1 MHSLAYQQGNKFSP
15 TAMIYQNR
23 REPDSTALNIDGI
36 RAAVRAWAADCRS
49 REFVAALIVEE
60 WRASGGTGLDI
71 PTDSHR
77 QMQKVF
83 RWIDGDTEYAAN
95 NIRQLAPAIMSVLPL
110 EYRNRLAPQNDT
122 MSLIASAMKECAEA
136 KQAVLL
142 DAPASEAERGKRGY
156 SVAVPPHARAGR
168 PTDDDGYIDAG
179 GYMRGTRKE
188 KALEAVTSKALI
200 TLCYAK

>member
-23 REPDSTALNIDGI
+23 READSAALNVDGI

-60 WRASGGTGLDI
+60 WRATGGTGLDI

-95 NIRQLAPAIMSVLPL
+95 NIRQLAPAIMAVLPV
-110 EYRNRLAPQNDT
+110 EYRTRLIGADCKMSRLAE
-122 MSLIASAMKECAEA
+122 AEKELAEA

-142 DAPASEAERGKRGY
+142 DAPEHQKLKEVSEGIASLFRLMPEQ
-156 SVAVPPHARAGR
+156 AG
-168 PTDDDGYIDAG
+168 PLMT
-179 GYMRGTRKE
+179 M
-188 KALEAVTSKALI
+188 VTSMLGVM
-200 TLCYAK
+200 

>member
-1 MHSLAYQQGNKFSP
+1 MHSLAYQQGNKFSS

-23 REPDSTALNIDGI
+23 REPDSKALNIDGI
-36 RAAVRAWAADCRS
+36 RAAVRAWAANCRS

-60 WRASGGTGLDI
+60 WRATGGTGLDI

-95 NIRQLAPAIMSVLPL
+95 NIRQLAPAIMAVLPV
-110 EYRNRLAPQNDT
+110 EYRTRLIGADCKMSRLAE
-122 MSLIASAMKECAEA
+122 AEKELAEA

-142 DAPASEAERGKRGY
+142 DAPEHQKLKEVSEGIASLFRLMPEQVG
-156 SVAVPPHARAGR
+156 PLM
-168 PTDDDGYIDAG
+168 T
-179 GYMRGTRKE
+179 M
-188 KALEAVTSKALI
+188 VTSMLGVM
-200 TLCYAK
+200 

>member
-23 REPDSTALNIDGI
+23 REPDSKALNIDGI
-36 RAAVRAWAADCRS
+36 RAAVRAWAANCRS

-60 WRASGGTGLDI
+60 WRATGGTGLDI

-95 NIRQLAPAIMSVLPL
+95 NIRQLAPAIMAVLPV
-110 EYRNRLAPQNDT
+110 EYRTRLIGADCKMSRLAE
-122 MSLIASAMKECAEA
+122 AEKELAEA

-142 DAPASEAERGKRGY
+142 DAPEHQKLKEVSEGIASLFRLMPEQVG
-156 SVAVPPHARAGR
+156 PLM
-168 PTDDDGYIDAG
+168 T
-179 GYMRGTRKE
+179 M
-188 KALEAVTSKALI
+188 VT
-200 TLCYAK
+200 

>member
-23 REPDSTALNIDGI
+23 REPDSTALSIDGI

-95 NIRQLAPAIMSVLPL
+95 NIRQLTPAIMAVLPL
-110 EYRNRLAPQNDT
+110 EYRHRLLPEDSFMSRLAR
-122 MSLIASAMKECAEA
+122 LEKETSEA
-136 KQAVLL
+136 K
-142 DAPASEAERGKRGY
+142 
-156 SVAVPPHARAGR
+156 VAVAMNAPRHQKL
-168 PTDDDGYIDAG
+168 
-179 GYMRGTRKE
+179 KE
-188 KALEAVTSKALI
+188 LSEGIVEMFRVDPDLTAPLMAMVTSMLGVM
-200 TLCYAK
+200 

>member
-23 REPDSTALNIDGI
+23 REPDSTVLNIDGI

-60 WRASGGTGLDI
+60 WRATDGTGLDI

-83 RWIDGDTEYAAN
+83 RWIDGDTEYAAK
-95 NIRQLAPAIMSVLPL
+95 NIRQLAPAIMAVLPV
-110 EYRNRLAPQNDT
+110 EYRTRLIGADCKMSRLAE
-122 MSLIASAMKECAEA
+122 AEKELAEA

-142 DAPASEAERGKRGY
+142 DAPEHQKLKEVSEGIASLFRLMPEQVG
-156 SVAVPPHARAGR
+156 PLM
-168 PTDDDGYIDAG
+168 T
-179 GYMRGTRKE
+179 M
-188 KALEAVTSKALI
+188 VTSMLGVM
-200 TLCYAK
+200 

>member
-1 MHSLAYQQGNKFSP
+1 MHSLAYQQGNKFSS

-23 REPDSTALNIDGI
+23 REPDSKALNIDGI
-36 RAAVRAWAADCRS
+36 RAAVRAWAANCRS

-60 WRASGGTGLDI
+60 WRATGGTGLDI

-95 NIRQLAPAIMSVLPL
+95 NIRQLAPAIMAVLPV
-110 EYRNRLAPQNDT
+110 EYRTRLIGADCKMSRLAE
-122 MSLIASAMKECAEA
+122 AEKELAEA

-142 DAPASEAERGKRGY
+142 DAPEHQKLKEVSEGIASLLRLMPEQVG
-156 SVAVPPHARAGR
+156 PLM
-168 PTDDDGYIDAG
+168 T
-179 GYMRGTRKE
+179 M
-188 KALEAVTSKALI
+188 VTSMLGVM
-200 TLCYAK
+200 

>member
-15 TAMIYQNR
+15 TAMIYQNL
-23 REPDSTALNIDGI
+23 RESDSSASNIDGI

-60 WRASGGTGLDI
+60 WRETGGTGLDI

-95 NIRQLAPAIMSVLPL
+95 NIRQLTPAIMAVLPV
-110 EYRNRLAPQNDT
+110 EYRTRLIGADCKMSRLAE
-122 MSLIASAMKECAEA
+122 AEKELAEA

-142 DAPASEAERGKRGY
+142 DAPEHQKLKEVSEGIASLFRLMPEQVG
-156 SVAVPPHARAGR
+156 PLM
-168 PTDDDGYIDAG
+168 T
-179 GYMRGTRKE
+179 M
-188 KALEAVTSKALI
+188 VTSMLGVM
-200 TLCYAK
+200 

>member
-15 TAMIYQNR
+15 TTMIYQNR
-23 REPDSTALNIDGI
+23 REPESSAFNIDGI

-60 WRASGGTGLDI
+60 WRATGGTGLDI

-95 NIRQLAPAIMSVLPL
+95 NIRQLTPAIMAVLPV
-110 EYRNRLAPQNDT
+110 EYRTRLIGADCKMSRLAE
-122 MSLIASAMKECAEA
+122 AEKELAEA

-142 DAPASEAERGKRGY
+142 DAPEHQKLKEVSEGIASLFRLMPEQVG
-156 SVAVPPHARAGR
+156 PLM
-168 PTDDDGYIDAG
+168 T
-179 GYMRGTRKE
+179 M
-188 KALEAVTSKALI
+188 VTSMLGGM
-200 TLCYAK
+200 

>member
-15 TAMIYQNR
+15 AAMIYQNR
-23 REPDSTALNIDGI
+23 RERESSALNIDGI

-71 PTDSHR
+71 PADSHR

-95 NIRQLAPAIMSVLPL
+95 NIRQLAPAIMAVLPV
-110 EYRNRLAPQNDT
+110 EYRTRLIGVDCKMSRLAE
-122 MSLIASAMKECAEA
+122 AEKELAEA

-142 DAPASEAERGKRGY
+142 DAPEHQKLKEVSEGIASLFRLMPEQVG
-156 SVAVPPHARAGR
+156 PLM
-168 PTDDDGYIDAG
+168 T
-179 GYMRGTRKE
+179 M
-188 KALEAVTSKALI
+188 VTSMLGVM
-200 TLCYAK
+200 

>member
-15 TAMIYQNR
+15 AAMIYQNR
-23 REPDSTALNIDGI
+23 RERESSALNIDGI

-95 NIRQLAPAIMSVLPL
+95 NIRQLAPAIMAVLPV
-110 EYRNRLAPQNDT
+110 EYRTRLIGADCKMSRLAE
-122 MSLIASAMKECAEA
+122 AEKELAEA

-142 DAPASEAERGKRGY
+142 DAPEHQKLKEVSEGIASLFRLMPEQ
-156 SVAVPPHARAGR
+156 AG
-168 PTDDDGYIDAG
+168 PLMT
-179 GYMRGTRKE
+179 M
-188 KALEAVTSKALI
+188 VTSMLGVI
-200 TLCYAK
+200 

>member
-23 REPDSTALNIDGI
+23 REPDSKALNIDGI
-36 RAAVRAWAADCRS
+36 RAAVRAWAANCRS

-60 WRASGGTGLDI
+60 WRATGGTGLDI

-95 NIRQLAPAIMSVLPL
+95 NIRQLAPAIMAVLPV
-110 EYRNRLAPQNDT
+110 EYRTRLIGADCKMSRLAE
-122 MSLIASAMKECAEA
+122 AEKELAEA

-142 DAPASEAERGKRGY
+142 DAPEHQKLKEVSEGIASLFRLMPEQ
-156 SVAVPPHARAGR
+156 VWPLM
-168 PTDDDGYIDAG
+168 T
-179 GYMRGTRKE
+179 M
-188 KALEAVTSKALI
+188 VTSMLGVM
-200 TLCYAK
+200 

>member
-15 TAMIYQNR
+15 TVMIYQNR
-23 REPDSTALNIDGI
+23 REPDSKALNIDGI

-60 WRASGGTGLDI
+60 WRATGGTSLDI

-95 NIRQLAPAIMSVLPL
+95 NIRQLAPAIMSV
-110 EYRNRLAPQNDT
+110 
-122 MSLIASAMKECAEA
+122 
-136 KQAVLL
+136 
-142 DAPASEAERGKRGY
+142 
-156 SVAVPPHARAGR
+156 
-168 PTDDDGYIDAG
+168 
-179 GYMRGTRKE
+179 
-188 KALEAVTSKALI
+188 
-200 TLCYAK
+200 

>member
-23 REPDSTALNIDGI
+23 RELDSAALNIDGI

-60 WRASGGTGLDI
+60 WRATGGTGLDI
-71 PTDSHR
+71 PTNSHR

-95 NIRQLAPAIMSVLPL
+95 NIRQLTPAIMAVLPV
-110 EYRNRLAPQNDT
+110 EYRTRLIGADCKMSRLAE
-122 MSLIASAMKECAEA
+122 AEKELAEA

-142 DAPASEAERGKRGY
+142 DAPEHQKLKEVSEGIASLFRLMPEQVG
-156 SVAVPPHARAGR
+156 PLM
-168 PTDDDGYIDAG
+168 T
-179 GYMRGTRKE
+179 M
-188 KALEAVTSKALI
+188 VTSMLGVM
-200 TLCYAK
+200 

>member
-1 MHSLAYQQGNKFSP
+1 MHSLAYQQGNKFLP

-23 REPDSTALNIDGI
+23 RESDSRALNIDGI

-60 WRASGGTGLDI
+60 WRATGGTGLDI

-95 NIRQLAPAIMSVLPL
+95 NIRQLAPAIMAVLPV
-110 EYRNRLAPQNDT
+110 EYRTRLIGADCKMSRLAE
-122 MSLIASAMKECAEA
+122 AEKELAEA

-142 DAPASEAERGKRGY
+142 DAPEHQKLKEVSEGIASLFRLMPEQVG
-156 SVAVPPHARAGR
+156 PLM
-168 PTDDDGYIDAG
+168 T
-179 GYMRGTRKE
+179 M
-188 KALEAVTSKALI
+188 VTSMLGVI
-200 TLCYAK
+200 

>member
-23 REPDSTALNIDGI
+23 REPDSRALNIDGI

-95 NIRQLAPAIMSVLPL
+95 NIRQLTPAIMAVLPV
-110 EYRNRLAPQNDT
+110 EYLTRLIGADCKMSRLAE
-122 MSLIASAMKECAEA
+122 AEKELAEA

-142 DAPASEAERGKRGY
+142 DAPEHQKLKEVSEGIASLFRLMPEQVG
-156 SVAVPPHARAGR
+156 PMM
-168 PTDDDGYIDAG
+168 T
-179 GYMRGTRKE
+179 M
-188 KALEAVTSKALI
+188 VTSMLGVM
-200 TLCYAK
+200 

>member
-60 WRASGGTGLDI
+60 WRETGGTGLDI

-95 NIRQLAPAIMSVLPL
+95 NIRQLTPAIMAVLPV
-110 EYRNRLAPQNDT
+110 EYRTRLIGADCKMSRLAE
-122 MSLIASAMKECAEA
+122 AEKELAEA

-142 DAPASEAERGKRGY
+142 DAPEHQKLKEVSEGIASLFRLMTEQVG
-156 SVAVPPHARAGR
+156 PLM
-168 PTDDDGYIDAG
+168 T
-179 GYMRGTRKE
+179 M
-188 KALEAVTSKALI
+188 VTSMLGVM
-200 TLCYAK
+200 

>member
-23 REPDSTALNIDGI
+23 REPDSAALNIDGI

-60 WRASGGTGLDI
+60 WRAIGGTGLDI

-95 NIRQLAPAIMSVLPL
+95 NIRQLAPAMSITPL
-110 EYRNRLAPQNDT
+110 KACGGWHSKLFLN
-122 MSLIASAMKECAEA
+122 M
-136 KQAVLL
+136 V
-142 DAPASEAERGKRGY
+142 GY
-156 SVAVPPHARAGR
+156 SQTPSRTVLISLCLIRLCGMKKPVNTFVGMARCLSMLIQVQPHFLQVASGSAHG
-168 PTDDDGYIDAG
+168 
-179 GYMRGTRKE
+179 
-188 KALEAVTSKALI
+188 
-200 TLCYAK
+200 

>member
-23 REPDSTALNIDGI
+23 REPDSRALNIDGI

-60 WRASGGTGLDI
+60 WRATGGTGLDI

-83 RWIDGDTEYAAN
+83 RWIDGDTEYASN
-95 NIRQLAPAIMSVLPL
+95 NIRQLTPAIMAVLPV
-110 EYRNRLAPQNDT
+110 EYRTRLIGADCKMSRLAE
-122 MSLIASAMKECAEA
+122 AEKELAEA

-142 DAPASEAERGKRGY
+142 DAPEHQKLKEVSEGIASLFRLMPEQVG
-156 SVAVPPHARAGR
+156 PLM
-168 PTDDDGYIDAG
+168 T
-179 GYMRGTRKE
+179 M
-188 KALEAVTSKALI
+188 VTSMLGVM
-200 TLCYAK
+200 